1 MMIAETFLLCKQN
14 LDDSS
19 VFLKLLIEERR
30 ILKQA
35 LGLES
40 AD

>member
-1 MMIAETFLLCKQN
+1 MPYRRQK
-14 LDDSS
+14 LDDPS
-19 VFLKLLIEERR
+19 VFLKLLIEERK